1 MTVLPAP
8 SFRRSC
14 WPARLAAALLVLT
27 IANVASTQFVAY
39 RLRYHPALGQPVL
52 AHIYRPWAWIG
63 WKSQFAD
70 SAPSVFR
77 ELHAAQSAGLALGFL
92 LLLAASSFGIRRA
105 KRHEGV
111 HGTAH
116 WATRAEI
123 ASTGLLSSPSEPGRG
138 VYVGAWHEPQPRR
151 VAECLHYLRHD
162 GPEHV

>member
-8 SFRRSC
+8 TFGRSS

-27 IANVASTQFVAY
+27 IANVASTQFLAY
-39 RLRYHPALGQPVL
+39 RLHYQPALGQPLV
-52 AHIYRPWAWIG
+52 AHIYRPWSWVR
-63 WKSQFAD
+63 WKSQFAEN
-70 SAPSVFR
+70 APSVFR
-77 ELHAAQSAGLALGFL
+77 ELHAAQSAGLALGLL

-123 ASTGLLSSPSEPGRG
+123 AATGLLSSPREPGR
-138 VYVGAWHEPQPRR
+138 
-151 VAECLHYLRHD
+151 
-162 GPEHV
+162 